1 MPDAGC
7 FGTEVKMEKRQRDI
21 LPDVLKG
28 FGIVLMVLGHCIQ
41 SGSGM
46 AYLEGA
52 CYFEDRWYQFLY
64 SFHMPLF
71 MVISGWYAW
80 GSVRRAE
87 SREARRA
94 MIRRKCVYLITPNV
108 AWKLIEFA
116 YMSAAGIYLYSGF
129 GVLCK
134 DIFIGILTSN
144 WFLWAIL
151 YSFLLVCL
159 MHYKLGDSV
168 WIYVLI
174 FLAAFFTP
182 DGMGLNAYKYMLP
195 YYLIGFYGNMNR
207 ERLLS
212 LKVCRKF
219 YEKSRL
225 MAFLAP
231 VVSGVLFFALFSFFT
246 EDSFI
251 YLTGYKLIGKN
262 YPVQLRIDLYRFF
275 VGFAGI
281 VFWALVWGLALRCR
295 KESKVVRVFVWL
307 GRRSLG
313 IYLVSGMLI
322 VHAMLPVTA
331 SFAPHYGINVLETV
345 IMLALSAGLVEGLR
359 RVKWLCRLVGE
370 ERSEGLYEK

>member
-1 MPDAGC
+1 
-7 FGTEVKMEKRQRDI
+7 MEKRQRDV

-28 FGIVLMVLGHCIQ
+28 FGIVLMVFGHCIQ

-46 AYLEGA
+46 AYLENA

-80 GSVRRAE
+80 GSVRRAKNAA
-87 SREARRA
+87 ARRT
-94 MIRRKCVYLITPNV
+94 MIKRKCVYLITPNV

-116 YMSAAGIYLYSGF
+116 YMSAAGIYVYGGF
-129 GVLCK
+129 GLLCR
-134 DIFIGILTSN
+134 DIFMGILTSN

-159 MHYKLGDSV
+159 MHYKLRDSV

-174 FLAAFFTP
+174 FLAMFFTP

-195 YYLIGFYGNMNR
+195 YYLIGFYGNKNR
-207 ERLLS
+207 ERLS
-212 LKVCRKF
+212 ALKVSRKF
-219 YEKSRL
+219 CENSRF

-262 YPVQLRIDLYRFF
+262 YPVQTGIDLYRFL

-281 VFWALVWGLALRCR
+281 IFWFFVWKSVLRIR
-295 KESKVVRVFVWL
+295 KDSAGVRVLAYL

-313 IYLVSGMLI
+313 IYLVSGLLI
-322 VHAMLPVTA
+322 AHGLLPVTA
-331 SFAPHYGINVLETV
+331 SFTPHYGVNVLETAV
-345 IMLALSAGLVEGLR
+345 MLAASAAIAEGLG

-370 ERSEGLYEK
+370 ERSKSLYEK